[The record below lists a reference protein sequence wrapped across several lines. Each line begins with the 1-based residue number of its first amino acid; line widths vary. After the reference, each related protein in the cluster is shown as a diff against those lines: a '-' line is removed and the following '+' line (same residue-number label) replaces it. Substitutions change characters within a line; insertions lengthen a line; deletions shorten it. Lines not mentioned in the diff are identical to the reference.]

1 MTHFLEKGII
11 TSSIYPIRISNAL
24 VKPKGVTNNSNR
36 NSLVLKVVFHI
47 SKDSMGVWWY
57 HGLRSNS
64 VNNLASSNNLL

>member
-1 MTHFLEKGII
+1 MTHFLAKGII

-24 VKPKGVTNNSNR
+24 VKPKGMTNNSNR
-36 NSLVLKVVFHI
+36 KSSGLKVVFHI

-64 VNNLASSNNLL
+64 VNNLASSNNIL